1 MSEKAEKSR
10 AMDINRVLD
19 EKREEILLIAKG
31 YGADNVRIF
40 GSLARGD
47 YGPESDVDLLVD
59 LEPGRN
65 LFDLGGFLYEVRE
78 LLGIPVDV
86 VTEKGLR
93 DHVKSNVL
101 KEAVPL

>member
-1 MSEKAEKSR
+1 MSID
-10 AMDINRVLD
+10 AMLR
-19 EKREEILLIAKG
+19 EKRGEILRIAKR
-31 YGADNVRIF
+31 YGAHNVRVF
-40 GSLARGD
+40 GSVARGD
-47 YGPESDVDLLVD
+47 FGSDSDVDLLVD

-93 DHVKSNVL
+93 EHVRINVL
-101 KEAVPL
+101 REAVPL

>member
-1 MSEKAEKSR
+1 MLR
-10 AMDINRVLD
+10 
-19 EKREEILLIAKG
+19 EKRGEILRIAKR
-31 YGADNVRIF
+31 YGAHNVRVF
-40 GSLARGD
+40 GSVARGD
-47 YGPESDVDLLVD
+47 FGSDSDVDLLVD

-93 DHVKSNVL
+93 EHVRINVL
-101 KEAVPL
+101 REAVPL